1 MVESSNYARARSQ
14 RSRRQRHTSVWRRL
28 TDAGDLCLRVVLGAA
43 LTGSLPIQAFANPQ
57 GGTVTEGSATI
68 QQSGN
73 RVDVHQ
79 ATDRA
84 VIDWRSF
91 SIAPGEIT
99 QFHQPSASS
108 IALNRV
114 TGADPSHIFGTLRAN
129 GRVFL
134 INPNGIMFGAGSR
147 VDVSGLVATTS
158 NIRNEDFMAGRM
170 EFSIPSLNP
179 QASVVNEGEIS
190 IADAGYA
197 ALVAPHVR
205 NSGVINARL
214 GRVTLGAADAFAIDL
229 YGDDLVTFRV
239 GVGRTPVDADGNPVD
254 SLVDNQG
261 SILAGGG
268 IVRLATQNVEA
279 VVRNVINTDGVIY
292 ANTFERRGGKIILG
306 ATGQGAVSANG
317 TLSATGGSV
326 EIAGNEDISL
336 SGTRI
341 AATEVAIN
349 ADADKSGAGDL
360 NAGASGGDAILTDID
375 IDTAAGVD
383 TGGNVVVTGDRVAI
397 LGAST
402 IDASGEAGGG
412 EILIGGDFQGNGATR
427 NADATIVGE
436 DVRLKADA
444 LETGNGGRVI
454 LWADGFTRFH
464 GSISA
469 VAGLTAGDGG
479 FTEVSG
485 KQRLDFQGSVDVTA
499 AAGEIGTLLLDP
511 TDILISADNTDG
523 ATGTGLGSI
532 LFADAPG
539 LNPWNVSPAALD
551 AVSGNVVL
559 QATNDIT
566 ISSDVNLTTLGATF
580 TLTADNDINV
590 NAGLTTNNAAITLTA
605 DDDGSGVGDVTIAS
619 SQIVTSGNNAVNIS
633 ANDVTFTGGIDSGT
647 GTTTI
652 LISDG
657 GTIKLGG
664 SPSGNM
670 TISGSE
676 LQNITAANL
685 VIGDATN
692 GNIEVKNVSAANS
705 NNVGT
710 VTLNATKA
718 GSTVDMSTGGGN
730 VFNALVINADAAVAT
745 KVLTTDTGGLTIN
758 SANGV
763 TISDNVTTAGATV
776 IDADTDNNGTGTFT
790 VTGTFS
796 LNTAGNSLSITADDI
811 DIAGTINTGAAATTL
826 LISDGGTIG
835 FGNSARNMTI
845 SGAEL
850 QNITATGLTIGDA
863 TNGDITVD
871 GISAANSNNITGTVT
886 LNATN
891 AGSSISISNAGSTF
905 NALTANAGI
914 SITGNIPLV
923 TDTGALTLSA
933 GAGITFNDTVTTA
946 GAAIFDA
953 DNDDNGT
960 GDFNLNNV
968 LNTSNNTLTITA
980 NDIALSNTINTG
992 TAATTILVSDG
1003 GNIGLGATAGGLTI
1017 SGTELQNITATGLT
1031 IGDVTGGNITVDGIT
1046 AANSNN
1052 ITGTVTLNATQDNA
1066 SIAFSGTAS
1075 TFNAVS
1081 ASADDGISV
1090 VQNLSTDI
1098 GGLALDG
1105 DADNAA
1111 DTNDNI
1117 TFAAGVTLNSFG
1129 NITLDATTGSMSG
1142 AGALTLNAR
1151 SGLTLNDSLATSG
1164 VTAMNADTNN
1174 NGSSLLTIAAGV
1186 AFSTG
1191 GNALSMTASD
1201 VNILGTITSGGA
1213 ATTILVSAGGSIGLG
1228 ATTGSMTIDG
1238 TELQN
1243 ITANGLTIGDTSAGN
1258 ITVNGITA
1266 ANSNNITGVT
1276 TLIAGSNG
1284 AAVTFA
1290 TAAST
1295 FNALTASGDDRVI
1308 VNVAITTDAGDLDLN
1323 GDLDSAADT
1332 NDDITIAAG
1341 LTLTSAGSI
1350 KLAATNTGISASG
1363 ALSLN
1368 AQSGVTLNDSLV
1380 VGGAAIIDADT
1391 DNNGIGDF
1399 TVNASRTLTTNNN
1412 TLTITANDLTLS
1424 GSLNSGSAATTVV
1437 TSDGAS
1443 IGLGATAGGM
1453 TIDGAELQNITA
1465 TGLTLGDSTTG
1476 GITVDGI
1483 TAANSNNIT
1492 GTVSLNAAADNA
1504 SASFVTTASTFNAL
1518 DVNAD
1523 DRISVNVDITTDTGD
1538 LSLDGDVDNVADVN
1552 DDITFTAGVTLSS
1565 AGSLTLDATNGNMA
1579 SAGDLTLNANTGV
1592 TVNDDLTTIGT
1603 TIINADADTNGSG
1616 TFIIAATKTL
1626 LTTNNTLQINADKI
1640 DLAGELNSGGQ
1651 STTLVSTNG
1660 GAIDLGSLTD
1670 ATANTLELSNAELQ
1684 SITAASLTIGDGTAG
1699 AITVSADIT
1708 PGTAAGTGVT
1718 GLNLVT
1724 GSTMTASAGGIIE
1737 TDVSVVAAGAVTF
1750 TAATTDTDSIAVDTS
1765 SGDIAYTDLDGFTVN
1780 TVAGISGVDTAA
1792 GSVSLTASTGSI
1804 TVANTAAAND
1814 IGATGAITLKAAA
1827 NDAAINIL
1835 SGADVEST
1843 GGAHSYSADDIE
1855 ITGTITATGQDVT
1868 LASSTAGD
1876 TIDVGDPA
1884 GGGDNVADTLELAG
1898 AEIQNISATNLNIG
1912 GAAAGNMTVEGI
1924 SAAHSNNISG
1934 LVTLTANGNGSTVT
1948 FQNTASTF
1956 NALSVHAD
1964 DRLAVNTD
1972 VTTDVGDMNLDADSD
1987 DAADTNDDL
1996 VFAAGVTVTSA
2007 GSLTLTATTGGIT
2020 GIGTLT
2026 LDAQNGL
2033 SFGHA
2038 YTGSGNAAFNA
2049 DSDGNSTGN
2058 FTATSMALGANTLDV
2073 TGASVN
2079 TGTNLTAGTTTLN
2092 GAVTGS
2098 GLTVSALT
2106 LTGVS
2111 TTLTGTTIGGQSGT
2125 DAAAVATMPDAA
2137 SHTINGCQNTS
2148 CVVPDTTPTP
2158 PPGLDNVQVDTGGTG
2173 GGTGGGGTGGNSGG
2187 SSGGTDTGGS
2197 TGGDTSGGD
2206 TDGGDTDGGD
2216 TGSSDTGSSD
2226 SGDSDTGN
2234 SDTGGSETGDTSG
2247 GETSGGDSS
2256 AGGGGDTS
2264 SSGGNTEDVAGGDTG
2279 GGWSDGS
2286 FNAASGD
2293 VLLTGSVGNFEVFFE
2308 ALKEDGANTLE
2319 LLEASENLEN
2329 AELSSLVKALGDILG
2344 EYEFVSTS
2352 IPTNAFDD
2360 KATTLLP
2367 GLLTFDPAAAG
2378 GDDSASPALRG
2389 YKPPSFG
2396 RFQF

>member
-1 MVESSNYARARSQ
+1 LFAQDLSVVESSKYSRARSG
-14 RSRRQRHTSVWRRL
+14 RGKRHRHSSGWRRL
-28 TDAGDLCLRVVLGAA
+28 SNAGELCLRLVLGAA
-43 LTGSLPIQAFANPQ
+43 LTGSLPIQVFANPQ
-57 GGTVTEGSATI
+57 GGAVTEGSATI

-99 QFHQPSASS
+99 QFHQPSAGS

-114 TGADPSHIFGTLRAN
+114 TGADPSRIFGTLRAN

-179 QASVVNEGEIS
+179 QASVVNEGDIS

-254 SLVDNQG
+254 SLIDNQG

-268 IVRLATQNVEA
+268 IVRLATHNVEA

-292 ANTFERRGGKIILG
+292 ANTIERRDGKIILG
-306 ATGQGAVSANG
+306 AAGKGAISAKG
-317 TLSATGGSV
+317 ELSATGGSI

-341 AATEVAIN
+341 AATDVAIN

-360 NAGASGGDAILTDID
+360 NAGTSGGDAILTDID
-375 IDTAAGVD
+375 IDTAAGND
-383 TGGNVVVTGDRVAI
+383 EGGRVVITGDRVAI

-412 EILIGGDFQGNGATR
+412 EILIGGDFQGNGVTR

-444 LETGNGGRVI
+444 LEFGNGGRVI

-464 GSISA
+464 GAISA
-469 VAGLTAGDGG
+469 IAGLTAGDGG

-485 KQRLDFQGSVDVTA
+485 KQNLDFQGSVDVTA

-511 TDILISADNTDG
+511 VDIIVSADNTDG

-551 AVSGNVVL
+551 AVSGNILL

-566 ISSDVNLTTLGATF
+566 ISNDINLTTLGATF
-580 TLTADNDINV
+580 TATANNDIIV
-590 NAGLTTNNAAITLTA
+590 NAGVTTNNAAITLTA
-605 DDDGSGVGDVTIAS
+605 DDDGSGVGELTIAA
-619 SQIVTSGNNAVNIS
+619 SQTVTSGNNAVNIS
-633 ANDVTFTGGIDSGT
+633 ANDVAFTGGIDSGT

-664 SPSGNM
+664 TPSGNM

-685 VIGDATN
+685 IIGDATN
-692 GNIEVKNVSAANS
+692 GNIEVKNVSAAES

-718 GSTVDMSTGGGN
+718 GATVDMSTGGGN

-745 KVLTTDTGGLTIN
+745 KILTTDTGGLTIN
-758 SANGV
+758 SGNGV
-763 TISDNVTTAGATV
+763 TISDNVTSAGATV

-790 VTGTFS
+790 VTSTFA

-811 DIAGTINTGAAATTL
+811 NIAGTINTGAAATTI
-826 LISDGGTIG
+826 LISDAGTIG

-891 AGSSISISNAGSTF
+891 AAASISISNAGSTF
-905 NALTANAGI
+905 NALTANAANT
-914 SITGNIPLV
+914 ITGNIPLV
-923 TDTGALTLSA
+923 TDTGALTLTA

-946 GAAIFDA
+946 GAAVFDA
-953 DNDDNGT
+953 DSDNNGT
-960 GDFNLNNV
+960 GDFTLSNA

-980 NDIALSNTINTG
+980 NDVVLSNTINTG
-992 TAATTILVSDG
+992 TAATTILISDG
-1003 GNIGLGATAGGLTI
+1003 GTIGLGATAGGMTI
-1017 SGTELQNITATGLT
+1017 SGAELQNITATGLT
-1031 IGDVTGGNITVDGIT
+1031 VGDATSGNITVNGIT

-1052 ITGTVTLNATQDNA
+1052 ISGTVTLNATQDNA
-1066 SIAFSGTAS
+1066 TLSFSGAAS
-1075 TFNAVS
+1075 TFNAI
-1081 ASADDGISV
+1081 AANADDGISIS
-1090 VQNLSTDI
+1090 QNISTDV

-1111 DTNDNI
+1111 DINDNL
-1117 TFAAGVTLNSFG
+1117 TFSAGVTLSSFG
-1129 NITLDATTGSMSG
+1129 NITLDATIGNMSG

-1151 SGLTLNDSLATSG
+1151 SGLTFNDSLATAG
-1164 VTAMNADTNN
+1164 ATALNADTNN
-1174 NGSSLLTIAAGV
+1174 NGSSMLTLAAG
-1186 AFSTG
+1186 AALATG
-1191 GNALSMTASD
+1191 GNTLSITASD
-1201 VNILGTITSGGA
+1201 INVLGTITSGAA

-1228 ATTGSMTIDG
+1228 ATAGSMTIDG

-1266 ANSNNITGVT
+1266 ANSNNITGT
-1276 TLIAGSNG
+1276 TSLVAGSNG

-1295 FNALTASGDDRVI
+1295 FNALTASGDNRVI

-1323 GDLDSAADT
+1323 GDLDNAADT
-1332 NDDITIAAG
+1332 NDDIAIAAG

-1363 ALSLN
+1363 ALTLN

-1380 VGGAAIIDADT
+1380 VGGAAVIDTDT

-1399 TVNASRTLTTNNN
+1399 TINASRTLTTNNN
-1412 TLTITANDLTLS
+1412 TLTITANDLALS
-1424 GSLNSGSAATTVV
+1424 GALNSGSAATTVL

-1465 TGLTLGDSTTG
+1465 TGLTIGDSTTG

-1492 GTVSLNAAADNA
+1492 GTVTLNAAADNA
-1504 SASFVTTASTFNAL
+1504 TASFVTTASTFNAL

-1523 DRISVNVDITTDTGD
+1523 DRISVNVNITTDIGD
-1538 LSLDGDVDNVADVN
+1538 LALDGNVDNAADVN
-1552 DDITFTAGVTLSS
+1552 DDIAFAAGVTLSS
-1565 AGSLTLDATNGNMA
+1565 AGSLTLDATTGNMT
-1579 SAGDLTLNANTGV
+1579 SAGGLTLNANNSV
-1592 TVNDDLTTIGT
+1592 TLNDTLTTAGATVID
-1603 TIINADADTNGSG
+1603 ADDDTNGSG
-1616 TFIIAATKTL
+1616 TFIVVASKTVNS
-1626 LTTNNTLQINADKI
+1626 TNNSLQIVANKI
-1640 DLAGELNSGGQ
+1640 DLAGELNSGTQ
-1651 STTLVSTNG
+1651 STTLTATNG
-1660 GAIDLGSLTD
+1660 AAIDLGSATD
-1670 ATANTLELSNAELQ
+1670 IAANTFELSNSELQ
-1684 SITAASLTIGDGTAG
+1684 SITAANLTIGDGTAG
-1699 AITVSADIT
+1699 AITVSADVT
-1708 PGTAAGTGVT
+1708 PGNAAGANVIT
-1718 GLNLVT
+1718 LNLVT
-1724 GSTMTASAGGIIE
+1724 GSTMTASAGAIIE
-1737 TDVSVVAAGAVTF
+1737 TNLSVVAAGAVTF
-1750 TAATTDTDSIAVDTS
+1750 SAATTDTDVIAIDTS
-1765 SGDIAYTDLDGFTVN
+1765 TGDIAYTDIDGFTVD
-1780 TVAGISGVDTAA
+1780 TVGAVTGVDTAA
-1792 GSVSLTASTGSI
+1792 GAITLIATTGNI
-1804 TVANTAAAND
+1804 IVANTAAAND
-1814 IGATGAITLKAAA
+1814 IGATGLITLKASAD
-1827 NDAAINIL
+1827 NAAINIL
-1835 SGADVEST
+1835 TGADTEST
-1843 GGAHSYSADDIE
+1843 GGAHSYTADDIE
-1855 ITGTITATGQDVT
+1855 ISGTITATGQDVT

-1876 TIDVGDPA
+1876 AIDVGDPG
-1884 GGGDNVADTLELAG
+1884 GGGDNVANTLELAG
-1898 AEIQNISATNLNIG
+1898 AELQNITATNLNIG
-1912 GAAAGNMTVEGI
+1912 GAAAGNMTIEGI
-1924 SAAHSNNISG
+1924 SAANSNNISG

-1948 FQNTASTF
+1948 FQNAASTF
-1956 NALSVHAD
+1956 NALSAHAD
-1964 DRLAVNTD
+1964 DRLAVDID
-1972 VTTDVGDMNLDADSD
+1972 VTTDVGNMTLDADSD

-1996 VFAAGVTVTSA
+1996 VFAAGVTITSA
-2007 GSLTLTATTGGIT
+2007 GSLTLAATTGGIT
-2020 GIGTLT
+2020 GTGALT

-2033 SFGHA
+2033 SVGNA

-2049 DSDGNSTGN
+2049 DSDGNSAGN
-2058 FTATSMALGANTLDV
+2058 FTATTMALGANTLNV

-2079 TGTNLTAGTTTLN
+2079 TGTSLAAGTTTLN

-2098 GLTVSALT
+2098 GLTVTALT
-2106 LTGVS
+2106 LTGAS
-2111 TTLTGTTIGGQSGT
+2111 ATLTGTTIGGQSGN
-2125 DAAAVATMPDAA
+2125 DAAAAATMPDAA
-2137 SHTINGCQNTS
+2137 THTINGCQNTR
-2148 CVVPDTTPTP
+2148 CVVAVVTPTP
-2158 PPGLDNVQVDTGGTG
+2158 PPDLDNVQVDTGGTG
-2173 GGTGGGGTGGNSGG
+2173 GIGTGGTGG

-2197 TGGDTSGGD
+2197 TDSDTSGG
-2206 TDGGDTDGGD
+2206 
-2216 TGSSDTGSSD
+2216 
-2226 SGDSDTGN
+2226 
-2234 SDTGGSETGDTSG
+2234 DTGGSETGDTSG
-2247 GETSGGDSS
+2247 GDTSGGDSS
-2256 AGGGGDTS
+2256 DGGGSTTNDNSGGGTSGGDTS
-2264 SSGGNTEDVAGGDTG
+2264 SPNGSSDDVAGGDSNVGDSG

-2308 ALKEDGANTLE
+2308 ALKEDGASTLE

-2329 AELSSLVKALGDILG
+2329 TELASLVKALGDILG

-2367 GLLTFDPAAAG
+2367 GLLTFDPAATGNDTAT
-2378 GDDSASPALRG
+2378 SPASRK
-2389 YKPPSFG
+2389 YQPPSFG

>member
-1 MVESSNYARARSQ
+1 MVESSKYLRARSA
-14 RSRRQRHTSVWRRL
+14 RGRRYRKSSGWRRL
-28 TDAGDLCLRVVLGAA
+28 TDAGQLCLRLFLGLT
-43 LTGSLPIQAFANPQ
+43 LTGSLPIQALANPQ

-179 QASVVNEGEIS
+179 QASVVNEGDIS

-306 ATGQGAVSANG
+306 ATGKGAISANG
-317 TLSATGGSV
+317 ELSATGGSV
-326 EIAGNEDISL
+326 EIAGNDDISL
-336 SGTRI
+336 TGTRI
-341 AATEVAIN
+341 AATEVAVN

-360 NAGASGGDAILTDID
+360 NAGTSGGDAILTDID
-375 IDTAAGVD
+375 IDTAAG
-383 TGGNVVVTGDRVAI
+383 GGPAGSDAGGRVIVTGDRVAI

-402 IDASGEAGGG
+402 IDASGKTGGG

-444 LETGNGGRVI
+444 RNTGDGGRVI

-464 GSISA
+464 GAISA
-469 VAGLTAGDGG
+469 IAGLTAGDGG

-485 KQRLDFQGSVDVTA
+485 KQSLDFQGSVDVTA
-499 AAGEIGTLLLDP
+499 ATGEIGTLLLDP
-511 TDILISADNTDG
+511 TDILISADNTDDS
-523 ATGTGLGSI
+523 TGTGLGSI

-551 AVSGNVVL
+551 AVSGNILL

-566 ISSDVNLTTLGATF
+566 ISNDVNLTTVGATF
-580 TLTADNDINV
+580 TLTANNDINV
-590 NAGLTTNNAAITLTA
+590 NAGITTNNAAITLTA
-605 DDDGSGVGDVTIAS
+605 DDDGSGVGELTIAS
-619 SQIVTSGNNAVNIS
+619 SQTVTSGNNAINIS
-633 ANDVTFTGGIDSGT
+633 ANDVTFTGGINSGT

-685 VIGDATN
+685 IIGDATN
-692 GNIEVKNVSAANS
+692 GNIEVKNVSAAES

-730 VFNALVINADAAVAT
+730 TFNALVINADGAVAT

-763 TISDNVTTAGATV
+763 TISDTVTSAGATV
-776 IDADTDNNGTGTFT
+776 IDADSDNNGTGTFAVIT
-790 VTGTFS
+790 TFS
-796 LNTAGNSLSITADDI
+796 LNTGGNTLSITADDVNI
-811 DIAGTINTGAAATTL
+811 SGTINTGAASTTIL
-826 LISDGGTIG
+826 VSDGGTIG
-835 FGNSARNMTI
+835 LGATAANMTI

-863 TNGDITVD
+863 TNGNITVD

-886 LNATN
+886 LNAT
-891 AGSSISISNAGSTF
+891 
-905 NALTANAGI
+905 
-914 SITGNIPLV
+914 
-923 TDTGALTLSA
+923 
-933 GAGITFNDTVTTA
+933 
-946 GAAIFDA
+946 
-953 DNDDNGT
+953 
-960 GDFNLNNV
+960 
-968 LNTSNNTLTITA
+968 
-980 NDIALSNTINTG
+980 
-992 TAATTILVSDG
+992 
-1003 GNIGLGATAGGLTI
+1003 
-1017 SGTELQNITATGLT
+1017 
-1031 IGDVTGGNITVDGIT
+1031 
-1046 AANSNN
+1046 
-1052 ITGTVTLNATQDNA
+1052 QDNA
-1066 SIAFSGTAS
+1066 SISFSGSAS
-1075 TFNAVS
+1075 TFNAIL
-1081 ASADDGISV
+1081 ASADDGISID
-1090 VQNLSTDI
+1090 QNLSTDI
-1098 GGLALDG
+1098 GGLTLDG

-1117 TFAAGVTLNSFG
+1117 AFAAGVTLNSFG
-1129 NITLDATTGSMSG
+1129 NITLDATIGNMSG

-1151 SGLTLNDSLATSG
+1151 SGLTLNDSLATAG
-1164 VTAMNADTNN
+1164 ATALNADTNN
-1174 NGSSLLTIAAGV
+1174 NGSSTMTIAGGA
-1186 AFSTG
+1186 AISTG
-1191 GNALSMTASD
+1191 GNTLSITASD
-1201 VNILGTITSGGA
+1201 LNILGTINSGAA

-1228 ATTGSMTIDG
+1228 ATAGSMTISG

-1258 ITVNGITA
+1258 IIVNGITA
-1266 ANSNNITGVT
+1266 ANSNNITGTT
-1276 TLIAGSNG
+1276 TLVAGSNG

-1295 FNALTASGDDRVI
+1295 FNALTASGDNRLI

-1323 GDLDSAADT
+1323 GDLDNAADT

-1350 KLAATNTGISASG
+1350 KLAAANTGISASG
-1363 ALSLN
+1363 ALTLN

-1380 VGGAAIIDADT
+1380 AGGATVIDADT

-1399 TVNASRTLTTNNN
+1399 TVNAARTLTTNNN
-1412 TLTITANDLTLS
+1412 TLTITANDLTLA
-1424 GSLNSGSAATTVV
+1424 GALNSGSAATTIL

-1465 TGLTLGDSTTG
+1465 TGLTIGDSTTG

-1492 GTVSLNAAADNA
+1492 GTVTLNAAADNA
-1504 SASFVTTASTFNAL
+1504 TASFVTAASTFNAL

-1538 LSLDGDVDNVADVN
+1538 LTLDGDVDNAADAN
-1552 DDITFTAGVTLSS
+1552 DDITFAAGVTLSS
-1565 AGSLTLDATNGNMA
+1565 ANSLTLDATIGNMTG
-1579 SAGDLTLNANTGV
+1579 AGGLTLNANNGITL
-1592 TVNDDLTTIGT
+1592 NDNLTTAGA
-1603 TIINADADTNGSG
+1603 TIINADLDANGTG
-1616 TFIIAATKTL
+1616 TFTIAAPKTVN
-1626 LTTNNTLQINADKI
+1626 TTNNTLQVIANKI
-1640 DLAGELNSGGQ
+1640 DLAGELNSGTQ
-1651 STTLVSTNG
+1651 STTLTATNG
-1660 GAIDLGSLTD
+1660 AAIDLGSATD
-1670 ATANTLELSNAELQ
+1670 VAGNTLELSNAELQ
-1684 SITAASLTIGDGTAG
+1684 SISAASLTIGDGTAG

-1708 PGTAAGTGVT
+1708 PGTAAGANVT
-1718 GLNLVT
+1718 ALNLIT

-1737 TDVSVVAAGAVTF
+1737 TGVSVVAAGAVTF
-1750 TAATTDTDSIAVDTS
+1750 SAATTDTDSIAIDTS
-1765 SGDIAYTDLDGFTVN
+1765 SGDISYTDVDGFTVD
-1780 TVAGISGVDTAA
+1780 TVGGVMGVDTAA
-1792 GSVSLTASTGSI
+1792 GSVTLIAGTGNI

-1814 IGATGAITLKAAA
+1814 IGASGLITLKASAD
-1827 NDAAINIL
+1827 NAAINIL
-1835 SGADVEST
+1835 AGADTESS
-1843 GGAHSYSADDIE
+1843 GGAHSYTADDIE
-1855 ITGTITATGQDVT
+1855 ISGTITATGQDVT

-1876 TIDVGDPA
+1876 AIDVGDPG
-1884 GGGDNVADTLELAG
+1884 GGGDNVADTLELSG
-1898 AEIQNISATNLNIG
+1898 TEIQNITATNLNIG
-1912 GAAAGNMTVEGI
+1912 GAATGNMTVEGI
-1924 SAAHSNNISG
+1924 SAANSNNISG

-1964 DRLAVNTD
+1964 DRLAVSID
-1972 VTTDVGDMNLDADSD
+1972 ITTDTGNMELDADSD

-1996 VFAAGVTVTSA
+1996 VFAGGVTITSA
-2007 GSLTLTATTGGIT
+2007 GSLTLAATTGGIT
-2020 GIGTLT
+2020 GIGALT

-2033 SFGHA
+2033 SFGNA

-2049 DSDGNSTGN
+2049 DSDSNSTGN
-2058 FTATSMALGANTLDV
+2058 FTSTTMALGANTLNV

-2079 TGTNLTAGTTTLN
+2079 TGTNVTAGTTTLN

-2098 GLTVSALT
+2098 GLTVTALT
-2106 LTGVS
+2106 LTGAS
-2111 TTLTGTTIGGQSGT
+2111 ATLTGTTVGGQTGN
-2125 DAAAVATMPDAA
+2125 DAAAAATMPDAA
-2137 SHTINGCQNTS
+2137 THTINGCENTS
-2148 CVVPDTTPTP
+2148 CVVAVVTP
-2158 PPGLDNVQVDTGGTG
+2158 PPPDLDNVQVDTGSNT
-2173 GGTGGGGTGGNSGG
+2173 GG
-2187 SSGGTDTGGS
+2187 SSGGTGGSSGGTGTGDTG
-2197 TGGDTSGGD
+2197 GGDTSGGD
-2206 TDGGDTDGGD
+2206 TSDGDT
-2216 TGSSDTGSSD
+2216 SSG
-2226 SGDSDTGN
+2226 
-2234 SDTGGSETGDTSG
+2234 DTGGSETGDTSG

-2256 AGGGGDTS
+2256 GGGGSTAEDNSGGSTTGGDTS
-2264 SSGGNTEDVAGGDTG
+2264 SPNGSTDDVTGGDSG

-2293 VLLTGSVGNFEVFFE
+2293 VLLTGSAGNFEVFFE
-2308 ALKEDGANTLE
+2308 ALKEDGANSLE
-2319 LLEASENLEN
+2319 LFEASENLEN
-2329 AELSSLVKALGDILG
+2329 AELASLVKALGDILG
-2344 EYEFVSTS
+2344 EYAFVSTS

-2367 GLLTFDPAAAG
+2367 GLLTFDPAAIGSDGA
-2378 GDDSASPALRG
+2378 ASPASGG
-2389 YKPPSFG
+2389 YQPPSFG